1 MVQIQLPPLEVSRM
15 SAIEVWIELEKRRPL
30 IAETVKMID
39 EWLEEIQK
47 MQAQCHELLELFK

>member
-1 MVQIQLPPLEVSRM
+1 M